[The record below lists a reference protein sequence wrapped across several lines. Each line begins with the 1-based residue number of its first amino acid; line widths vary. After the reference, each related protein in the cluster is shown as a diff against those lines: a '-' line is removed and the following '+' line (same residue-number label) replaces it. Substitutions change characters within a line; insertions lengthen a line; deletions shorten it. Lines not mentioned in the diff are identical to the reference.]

1 MSYIT
6 IEYYRAEYIGEEVTD
21 DVTLQKYINRASD
34 VIDILTKHRIAIV
47 GLDKL
52 PTFTQ
57 TQVKKATA
65 AQAEYYALHETTNIG
80 VYDDDASSASIG
92 SFNYSKGSKT
102 LTRQQE
108 MINPKTTTYLEP
120 TGLMYAG
127 IDVHG

>member
-6 IEYYRAEYIGEEVTD
+6 VEYYRSDYIGEEVTD
-21 DVTLQKYINRASD
+21 DLTLQKYINRASD
-34 VIDILTKHRIAIV
+34 LIDTLTKYRIAMV

-52 PTFTQ
+52 PAFVQ
-57 TQVKKATA
+57 TQVMKATA
-65 AQAEYYALHETTNIG
+65 AQAEYYALHESTNIG

-92 SFNYSKGSKT
+92 SFNYSKGNKT
-102 LTRQQE
+102 LTRKQE